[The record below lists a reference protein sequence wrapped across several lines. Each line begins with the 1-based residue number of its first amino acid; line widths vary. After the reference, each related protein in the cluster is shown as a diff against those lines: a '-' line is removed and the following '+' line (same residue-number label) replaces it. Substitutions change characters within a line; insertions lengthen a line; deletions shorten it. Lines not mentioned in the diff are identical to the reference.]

1 MVATVSTSSVSS
13 KVAFFM
19 MEQKKEKENAVSAK
33 ATFQKNQFNNRR
45 KKKKIGRSGIKD
57 KLAMFQKIEH
67 EAEII
72 IKKQNDVKNFFEKR
86 RNKTSKTQT
95 KQKLDSQTDYA
106 IGSTVITSS
115 NPVLTGTVINNLRN
129 DIVPVKLG
137 WATAY
142 IAKNNIRLVNTGQS
156 IDIAKRQREENGDNL
171 HPCKKSKGEIK
182 LQIKQNVSQYLEK
195 NQNLPAPTKFA
206 IGSAVTTISNP
217 LLTGTVV
224 SNVDKDIVPVKL
236 KWATAYIIQSNLK
249 LVQK

>member
-1 MVATVSTSSVSS
+1 MVATVSSSVSS

-33 ATFQKNQFNNRR
+33 VAFQKNLFNNRR

-72 IKKQNDVKNFFEKR
+72 IKKQNDVKNWFEKR
-86 RNKTSKTQT
+86 HKKAAKTQT

-106 IGSTVITSS
+106 IGSTVITNS
-115 NPVLTGTVINNLRN
+115 NPVLTGTVLSNLRN

-142 IAKNNIRLVNTGQS
+142 IAKNNIRPVKTGQS
-156 IDIAKRQREENGDNL
+156 VDIVKRQREENSNNL
-171 HPCKKSKGEIK
+171 HPSKKTKGEIK
-182 LQIKQNVSQYLEK
+182 QQIKQNASQYLEK
-195 NQNLPAPTKFA
+195 NQNTPTKFV

-236 KWATAYIIQSNLK
+236 QWATAYITQNNLK
-249 LVQK
+249 LVKN